1 MKNEEHKLMIAMF
14 TTQFSMYADLVN
26 VLRDRGFLTEPELKS
41 LWAKAHSD
49 GPESAAFVR
58 ETRIMYTAFAKILG
72 LDLEIDT

>member
-26 VLRDRGFLTEPELKS
+26 VLRDRGVLSEPELKR

-49 GPESAAFVR
+49 GPESAAFAR

-72 LDLEIDT
+72 LDLELDT